1 MTSHQETS
9 PEPSLQRT
17 LGPLMLWALGVG
29 YVISGEYFG
38 WNYGLPVG
46 GTYGMLAA
54 TLFITLMYVTFTLSY
69 VELACAIPKAGGAF
83 VYAQRALGPFP
94 GFLAGIVQIIEFVF
108 APPAIAMAIG
118 AYVAQRYTVDPR
130 LTATACYFL
139 FTAINVAGVRHA
151 ARLELFVTALAVGE
165 LLIFIAV
172 VAPHFQLANITKN
185 ALPNGDWTGA
195 FAAIP
200 FAIWFYLAIE
210 GVANAAEETKDPQRN
225 VPIGFG
231 SAIITL
237 VVLALGVF
245 FASIGVAGW
254 EAVVYDPPGSTT
266 MSDAPLPLALK
277 HVVEQSS
284 VLYTMLLAIGLF
296 GLIASFHGIIFA
308 AGRATMELGRAGF
321 APRAL
326 GAIHPRTHT
335 PAIALL
341 VNMLAGIV
349 AIWSGRTP
357 DIITLSVFGA
367 LALYIVSMIALFAL
381 RKKEPE
387 LERPFKATFY
397 PVFPAI
403 ALVIAV
409 VSMGAMIIYNTMI
422 AGIFFA
428 MIAGASLMYA
438 LLMKKPHRA

>member
-1 MTSHQETS
+1 MTES
-9 PEPSLQRT
+9 PALQRT

-54 TLFITLMYVTFTLSY
+54 TLFITVMYVTFTLSY

-83 VYAQRALGPFP
+83 VYAQRALGSFP
-94 GFLAGIVQIIEFVF
+94 GFIAGIVQIVEFVF

-118 AYVAQRYTVDPR
+118 AYVAQRYTTLDPR

-139 FTAINVAGVRHA
+139 FTAINIAGVRHA
-151 ARLELFVTALAVGE
+151 ARLELLVTVLAVAE
-165 LLIFIAV
+165 LLIFIGV

-210 GVANAAEETKDPQRN
+210 GVANAAEEAKDPQRN

-231 SAIITL
+231 SAIATL

-254 EAVVYDPPGSTT
+254 EAVVYDPPGSTN

-296 GLIASFHGIIFA
+296 GLIASFHGIILA

-326 GAIHPRTHT
+326 GAIHPRTRT

-349 AIWSGRTP
+349 AIWSGRTA

-381 RKKEPE
+381 RKKEPQ
-387 LERPFKATFY
+387 LERPFKAVFY

-409 VSMGAMIIYNTMI
+409 VSLVAMIVYNAKI
-422 AGIFFA
+422 AAIFFA
-428 MIAGASLMYA
+428 MIAAASLLYA
-438 LLMKKPHRA
+438 LLVKRPRRSYAP